1 MEVRFLLDTNT
12 CIYIR
17 RRRPPELLARFREL
31 RHGEAAL
38 SIITYGELYYGAEKS
53 ITRDRA
59 LNHLEEF
66 ASSIQVLPLP
76 MEAARFYGTIRAG
89 LAMKGE
95 LIGAND
101 LWLAAH
107 AAAMDLILVTNNE
120 CEFRRVPGLKIE
132 NWIDYAQ

>member
-66 ASSIQVLPLP
+66 ASSIQALGWP
-76 MEAARFYGTIRAG
+76 
-89 LAMKGE
+89 
-95 LIGAND
+95 
-101 LWLAAH
+101 
-107 AAAMDLILVTNNE
+107 
-120 CEFRRVPGLKIE
+120 
-132 NWIDYAQ
+132 